1 MQIATENVQCHFNF
15 LSLSPC
21 QVIATVAHSNYL
33 YESSFVQRTA
43 LIEFVL
49 LSTSQNCSHPNSCTF
64 DESITTDSCKT
75 WRLGPNSNITSS
87 SLPSSIISTN
97 GRYIYSTYR
106 PRTSTSL
113 QIASAIINDSFCAIS
128 FRYTCPAS
136 LELQVQVSGL
146 GSIWSSVEVSRF
158 PPAGTGGGATGSW
171 VQESV
176 EIDLQGVG
184 VQVNR
189 SLTFMISLAE
199 GEDVQTSTGG
209 YAALDNITLH
219 PCIDCSAP
227 GKKYLVYH
235 LSNF

>member
-1 MQIATENVQCHFNF
+1 M
-15 LSLSPC
+15 
-21 QVIATVAHSNYL
+21 AHSNYL

-49 LSTSQNCSHPNSCTF
+49 LSTSQNCSLPNNCTF

-75 WRLGPNSNITSS
+75 WRLGPNSNITNSS
-87 SLPSSIISTN
+87 IPSSITSTN
-97 GRYIYSTYR
+97 GHYIYSTYF
-106 PRTSTSL
+106 PRTSSSL

-128 FRYTCPAS
+128 FRYICPAS
-136 LELQVQVSGL
+136 LELQVEVSGL
-146 GSIWSSVEVSRF
+146 GSIWSSMEVSRF
-158 PPAGTGGGATGSW
+158 PPDRTGATESW

-184 VQVNR
+184 VWMNR
-189 SLTFMISLAE
+189 SLTFTISLAE

-235 LSNF
+235 LSNS